1 VYAEGTKGWKKGTVV
16 CRGTKFVGRKAY
28 VYAEGLSWFLC
39 IGVCR
44 GKKRVRKKAQGY
56 VLGKEW
62 WWGERHSGM
71 QRRMKA
77 SKETLR
83 DIQMRNGRGANG
95 AWRQTRVACRKGRG

>member
-1 VYAEGTKGWKKGTVV
+1 MN
-16 CRGTKFVGRKAY
+16 
-28 VYAEGLSWFLC
+28 AEGLSWFLC

-56 VLGKEW
+56 ALGKEW

-77 SKETLR
+77 LRETHEKGGGGLKE
-83 DIQMRNGRGANG
+83 
-95 AWRQTRVACRKGRG
+95 AWRQTRVACKKG